1 MCARQC
7 RNELVHL
14 PRCQGSGFEGVAVTG
29 SEAGDD
35 EMVWTVIQ
43 REWNDDPGGFV
54 KIGRFNVTGDTW
66 TFARPVHIG

>member
-1 MCARQC
+1 
-7 RNELVHL
+7 
-14 PRCQGSGFEGVAVTG
+14 
-29 SEAGDD
+29 
-35 EMVWTVIQ
+35 MVWTVIQ